1 MTQYLLSVHV
11 SDAEYSSAESE
22 DAQVMYAQV
31 EVFNQELRD
40 SGVWV
45 FAGGLHPSSTAKIV
59 SAQDGKT
66 VTTDGPYMKTEVHIG
81 GFWIIN
87 VPDLESALAW
97 AAKGSAACE
106 GPVEVRPF
114 QSDLNHG

>member
-11 SDAEYSSAESE
+11 SDAEYSSEESD

-40 SGVWV
+40 SGAWI
-45 FAGGLHPSSTAKIV
+45 FAGGLHPSSTARVV
-59 SAQDGKT
+59 SMKDDKT
-66 VTTDGPYMKTEVHIG
+66 LTTDGPYMKTEVHIG
-81 GFWIIN
+81 GFWI
-87 VPDLESALAW
+87 VEAPDLDTALGW
-97 AAKGSAACE
+97 AAKGSTACM

-114 QSDLNHG
+114 QD

>member
-11 SDAEYSSAESE
+11 SDAEYSSEESD

-59 SAQDGKT
+59 VTKDGRT
-66 VTTDGPYMKTEVHIG
+66 VTTDGPYMKTEEHIG
-81 GFWIIN
+81 GFWIIE
-87 VPDLESALAW
+87 VPDLDAALGW
-97 AAKGSAACE
+97 AAKGSTACM

-114 QSDLNHG
+114 QD